1 MYNIHK
7 DRPLR
12 ITWKIYKERNYT
24 EAFGD
29 CALRLFVCTP
39 TNRYPIEPTLS
50 DNPICVEIPSEMK
63 TEVGAYNLQAIW
75 IKNHRRDEVYAYDG
89 RRIEANICRTEAIG
103 AFNIV
108 DSANEESPEFAGTDL
123 GRTLTVNI
131 KTVRQTYGYDGLDA
145 YDIAV
150 FRGETADMA
159 QWLKAYT
166 GKLKQIQDATTKAE
180 QATARADEAT
190 KKANEATDNY
200 ESALSAVLQ
209 EVELSSS
216 LRTQL
221 ETAEA
226 ERAEAESARKVQEAL
241 RDAHEEQRNENFAS
255 LATQTEEAIQNAKE
269 ATQQAT
275 ASATKVNEAIAKADS
290 ATTKAEK
297 ASERAND
304 SAEKAESI
312 YKLWAVNNNSHVD
325 GIADGQRDSANMS
338 MCKTTM
344 RKLGFSGRCVINKI
358 HVYQTTPYGSFTDYS
373 GLRWCHVLRIVNGVI
388 TPLYVSRSAVY
399 IGTGTANVACDDWEM
414 VALTDTTLSPDET
427 IYVAFSASSS
437 YAVVAQTRLRV
448 RKGEG
453 EGFVVT
459 DPTMAG
465 SGENYR
471 PILAVECT
479 QRNDDYDKTEVD
491 ALVKAEAETRQSQ
504 VTELAQNISAI
515 NVDLTGKQNQI
526 DSLESGKASKTEVS
540 AVKTTADKALKISQ
554 GANQAVAFDT
564 YEEMF
569 MFLDQGASAWETK
582 YGAEAKTGQNIYIG
596 TLSVPDVWIS
606 AIGSGLGYS
615 YSSDEQTAKDLVSE
629 TGIVTAW
636 CTLRALETQK
646 VDLSEVQDKL
656 TSDVKATASVG
667 KVQNGSVFSEGTA
680 VRDIVVAML
689 SFETPAFASLAV
701 SDGTTTYSASK
712 NIFCSGTPISFKTIS
727 HSETNVDSIKGK
739 QIKLNIN
746 GTEITKGASS
756 SVASVARTDT
766 FSIAKNK
773 ATYRITASGTNTLN
787 APMTSRSIVI
797 TAYMPVYTYVCDTHD
812 EATITGALASAVAKG
827 SIYIGDNTITE
838 KLSFKAGGCWCVALP
853 SHLDA
858 NGVGTPDDFQFGQ
871 QFKRQISYSARRS
884 VNGIADVDYVVH
896 VWVCDTAQE
905 NIDIQLKTKTKT
917 N

>member
-7 DRPLR
+7 DRPLK

-29 CALRLFVCTP
+29 CALRVFVCTP

-103 AFNIV
+103 AFCIV

-123 GRTLTVNI
+123 GRMLTINL

-166 GKLKQIQDATTKAE
+166 GKLKQIQDAAIKAE
-180 QATARADEAT
+180 QATARADEAA

-209 EVELSSS
+209 EVELSSN

-226 ERAEAESARKVQEAL
+226 ERVDAESARKVQEAL
-241 RDAHEEQRNENFAS
+241 RDAHEEQRSENFAR

-269 ATQQAT
+269 ASQQAT

-290 ATTKAEK
+290 ATTKAEE
-297 ASERAND
+297 AGERAND
-304 SAEKAESI
+304 SAERAESI
-312 YKLWAVNNNSHVD
+312 YKLWAVNNNAHVD

-373 GLRWCHVLRIVNGVI
+373 GLRWCHVLRIVNGVV
-388 TPLYVSRSAVY
+388 TPLYVSKSAVY
-399 IGTGTANVACDDWEM
+399 ISTGTENVACDDWEM
-414 VALTDTTLSPDET
+414 VALTDATLSPDET
-427 IYVAFSASSS
+427 IYVAFSTSSS

-448 RKGEG
+448 RTGEG

-459 DPTMAG
+459 DPTMVG

-491 ALVKAEAETRQSQ
+491 ALVKAEAETRQNQ
-504 VTELAQNISAI
+504 VTELAQSISAI

-540 AVKTTADKALKISQ
+540 AVKTTADKALKIAK
-554 GANQAVAFDT
+554 GANQAVSFDT

-606 AIGSGLGYS
+606 GIGGGLGYS
-615 YSSDEQTAKDLVSE
+615 YTSDEQTAKDLVSE

-667 KVQNGSVFSEGTA
+667 KVQSGSVFPEGTA

-689 SFETPAFASLAV
+689 SFETPTFASLSV

-712 NIFCSGTPISFKTIS
+712 NIFCSGTPVSFKTIN
-727 HSETNVDSIKGK
+727 HSETNVDSIKGR

-766 FSIAKNK
+766 FDVSKNK

-812 EATITGALASAVAKG
+812 EVAITGALVGAEAKQDMYVGASEIVEQH
-827 SIYIGDNTITE
+827 T
-838 KLSFKAGGCWCVALP
+838 FKAGGCWCVAVP
-853 SHLDA
+853 SHLKLD
-858 NGVGTPDDFQFGQ
+858 VIGTEAAVEFNSGDTEAPTYTA
-871 QFKRQISYSARRS
+871 KRS
-884 VNGIADVDYVVH
+884 VNGVADVDYTIYA
-896 VWVCDTAQE
+896 WTCDVARTDLSVK
-905 NIDIQLKTKTKT
+905 IKLK
-917 N
+917 

>member
-7 DRPLR
+7 DRPLK

-29 CALRLFVCTP
+29 CALRVFVCTP

-123 GRTLTVNI
+123 GRTLTINL

-180 QATARADEAT
+180 QATARADEAA

-226 ERAEAESARKVQEAL
+226 ERVDAESARKVQEAL
-241 RDAHEEQRNENFAS
+241 RDAHEEQRNDNFAS

-275 ASATKVNEAIAKADS
+275 ASATKVSEAIAKADS

-304 SAEKAESI
+304 SADRAESI
-312 YKLWAVNNNSHVD
+312 YKLWAVNNNAHVD
-325 GIADGQRDSANMS
+325 DIADSVKGNAYMS

-344 RKLGFSGRCVINKI
+344 RSLGFTGRCVINKI
-358 HVYQTTPYGSFTDYS
+358 HVYQASTDGAYT
-373 GLRWCHVLRIVNGVI
+373 GLRYCFVMRVEEGVA
-388 TPLYVSRSAVY
+388 TTLYRSENAVY
-399 IGTGTANVACDDWEM
+399 IGTDTPNKACDDWEM
-414 VALTDTTLSPDET
+414 VALTDTALSPDEE
-427 IYVAFSASSS
+427 IYIGFSQASSPDILS
-437 YAVVAQTRLRV
+437 WTLTRV
-448 RKGEG
+448 RTDEG
-453 EGFVVT
+453 DGYNVESPGAAVLGW
-459 DPTMAG
+459 P
-465 SGENYR
+465 YR
-471 PILAVECT
+471 PILSVECS
-479 QRNDDYDKTEVD
+479 QRNEDYDKTEVD

-504 VTELAQNISAI
+504 VTELAQSISAI

-540 AVKTTADKALKISQ
+540 AVKTTADKALKIAK
-554 GANQAVAFDT
+554 GANQAVSFDT

-569 MFLDQGASAWETK
+569 MFLEQGASAWETK

-615 YSSDEQTAKDLVSE
+615 YTSDEQTAKDLVSE

-656 TSDVKATASVG
+656 TSDVKATATVG
-667 KVQNGSVFSEGTA
+667 KVTSGSVFSEGTA

-689 SFETPAFASLAV
+689 SFETPSFASLAV

-727 HSETNVDSIKGK
+727 HSETNVDSIKGR

-756 SVASVARTDT
+756 SVVSVARTDT
-766 FSIAKNK
+766 FNIATNK
-773 ATYRITASGTNTLN
+773 ATYRVTASGTNTLN
-787 APMTSRSIVI
+787 APMTSRSVVI
-797 TAYMPVYTYVCDTHD
+797 TAYMPVYTYVCDMHD
-812 EATITGALASAVAKG
+812 EATITGALASAVAKQT
-827 SIYIGDNTITE
+827 IYIGDNTINE
-838 KLSFKAGGCWCVALP
+838 NLSFRAGGCWCVALP

-858 NGVGTPDDFQFGQ
+858 NGIGTPDDFQFGQ
-871 QFKRQISYSARRS
+871 QFSQQISYTARRS

-905 NIDIQLKTKTKT
+905 KIDVQFRTKNKT